1 MNDNLAQK
9 IRTGANVY
17 GTCIISTSPVW
28 PESVL
33 GAGLDFVFIDTEHI
47 PVGRAEL
54 ASLCRRY
61 NALGLPA
68 IVRISSPDPFL
79 ACMARDAGAVGVM
92 APYVEAEKQIL
103 DLAGATKLRPLK
115 GEKLRRVLSGEEAPG
130 EELQKY
136 LNNYNQGSLCLI
148 NIESLVAVER
158 LDALLSVPGL
168 DAVIIGPHDLSINMG
183 LPEHYDHPEFE
194 AVVRTIIHTA
204 RAKGLGAGIHFP
216 GDPRRQVR
224 WMKEGVNIV
233 MHGSDMHLFNQKLRD
248 DLALI
253 RNSAGDGSE
262 SQGAPGM
269 VI

>member
-1 MNDNLAQK
+1 MINNLAQK
-9 IRTGANVY
+9 IKAGANVY

-47 PVGRAEL
+47 PIGRAEL
-54 ASLCRRY
+54 ATLCRRY
-61 NALGLPA
+61 HALGLPP

-79 ACMARDAGAVGVM
+79 ACMARDAGALGVV
-92 APYVEAEKQIL
+92 APYVEKENQIV

-115 GEKLRRVLSGEEAPG
+115 GEKLRRVLSGEEVLD
-130 EELQKY
+130 EKLQLY
-136 LNNYNQGSLCLI
+136 LHNYNKGSLCLI
-148 NIESLVAVER
+148 NIESMAAVER
-158 LDALLSVPGL
+158 LDALLSVPRL

-183 LPEHYDHPEFE
+183 LPEQYDHPEFE
-194 AVVRTIIHTA
+194 GVVRTIIHTA

-233 MHGSDMHLFNQKLRD
+233 MHGSDMHLFNQKLRE
-248 DLALI
+248 DLELI
-253 RNSAGDGSE
+253 RKSAGDTAGSQTE
-262 SQGAPGM
+262 SRM
-269 VI
+269 VV